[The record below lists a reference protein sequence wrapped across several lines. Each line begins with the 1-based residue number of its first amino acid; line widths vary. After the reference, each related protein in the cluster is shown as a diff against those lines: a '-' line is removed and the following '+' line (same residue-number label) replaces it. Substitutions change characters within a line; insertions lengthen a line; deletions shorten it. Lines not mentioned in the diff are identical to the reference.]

1 MPLPRVFTPVCKN
14 PIALPGHYVFEP
26 TPRRGLTDAQEAIL
40 DQPRNV
46 TIDGRR
52 TSLRLAPEYWSALD
66 QIGRLEQFPLH
77 DLCTFIKHRHP
88 QRSLASAVRVFV
100 TGYFR
105 ELARAGDAP
114 SPAGA

>member
-1 MPLPRVFTPVCKN
+1 M
-14 PIALPGHYVFEP
+14 
-26 TPRRGLTDAQEAIL
+26 QEASL
-40 DQPRNV
+40 DKPRNV
-46 TIDGRR
+46 RIDGRR

-66 QIGRLEQFPLH
+66 QIGQRERFALH
-77 DLCTFIKHRHP
+77 DLCTFIRHRDP

-100 TGYFR
+100 TFYFH